1 MPDEDKMLEGRSRYP
16 GYDVLAKSSGES
28 WNEQTRRVVARRLA
42 LAPEPHFFTAGEFRT
57 VAAIAA
63 RVVPQPTTRPPIP
76 VAALVDEKL
85 SRGASDGYRLAAM
98 PSDRDAWRLGLKALN
113 AEAQAAYGRD
123 FCNLQEGLQDA
134 LLARMQ
140 KGELT
145 SPEWSSMS
153 SKDFF
158 NKRMARDVVLAY
170 YAHPTA
176 WSEIGWGGPASPR
189 GYVRLD
195 FNERDPWEAAEA
207 GDGDNAQVRRINRHV
222 R

>member
-1 MPDEDKMLEGRSRYP
+1 
-16 GYDVLAKSSGES
+16 
-28 WNEQTRRVVARRLA
+28 
-42 LAPEPHFFTAGEFRT
+42 
-57 VAAIAA
+57 
-63 RVVPQPTTRPPIP
+63 
-76 VAALVDEKL
+76 
-85 SRGASDGYRLAAM
+85 
-98 PSDRDAWRLGLKALN
+98 
-113 AEAQAAYGRD
+113 
-123 FCNLQEGLQDA
+123 
-134 LLARMQ
+134 MQ